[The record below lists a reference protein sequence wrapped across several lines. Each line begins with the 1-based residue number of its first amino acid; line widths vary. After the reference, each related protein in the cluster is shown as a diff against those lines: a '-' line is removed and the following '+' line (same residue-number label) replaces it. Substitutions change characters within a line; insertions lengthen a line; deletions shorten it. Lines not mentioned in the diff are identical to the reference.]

1 MTPAIELAGLDV
13 HLGSRKIL
21 DDLTCTLSGRTIGL
35 LGPNGAGKSTLI
47 NTLLGF
53 HKPTRGT
60 ARILGHDIQKD
71 QDHIRSIIGFMPE
84 NDSFIAHMTAVAFVR
99 MMGELS
105 GLPAEAALER
115 AHEVLFYV
123 GLGEARYRNLG
134 TYSLGMKQ
142 LAKLAQAIVHG
153 PQLVILDEPTNGLD
167 PPARQRMTRMI
178 RENVIAIGG
187 KAGKPG
193 CTFNAAIIFI
203 DQPLELVKAFAE
215 EEPGYFGL
223 TPKELAK
230 FTAVQRPVTSWHVT
244 DMRGRDGQE
253 LGQMGML
260 GGMPADARINR
271 NAAASRLYTN
281 VREDMLVG
289 FVVIDRQQTVGKS
302 LRQLADLATM
312 HIMLDVRQDASELD
326 PGSILSLFE
335 SRAEGDPVPDRLS
348 QFDRGA
354 LRGFYTQRENN
365 RSARQQ
371 AENIARAI
379 EKGAGEEPPPAK

>member
-1 MTPAIELAGLDV
+1 MTRVLSAIA
-13 HLGSRKIL
+13 
-21 DDLTCTLSGRTIGL
+21 
-35 LGPNGAGKSTLI
+35 A
-47 NTLLGF
+47 TLLAA
-53 HKPTRGT
+53 T
-60 ARILGHDIQKD
+60 AIPAAAQIGVRSSSQTSASHPD
-71 QDHIRSIIGFMPE
+71 QSQESVVVTGQRKAI
-84 NDSFIAHMTAVAFVR
+84 
-99 MMGELS
+99 
-105 GLPAEAALER
+105 
-115 AHEVLFYV
+115 
-123 GLGEARYRNLG
+123 
-134 TYSLGMKQ
+134 
-142 LAKLAQAIVHG
+142 AQALKKLIEQSDSEQFARFEDALCPIVIG
-153 PQLVILDEPTNGLD
+153 MPRDWTASL
-167 PPARQRMTRMI
+167 TRMI
-178 RENVIAIGG
+178 RDNVVAVGG
-187 KAGKPG
+187 KVGKPG

-215 EEPGYFGL
+215 EAPGYFNM
-223 TPKELAK
+223 TPRELEH
-230 FTAVQRPVTSWHVT
+230 FTLVQRPVTSWHVT

-312 HIMLDVRQDASELD
+312 HIMLDVNQDAGGRD

-335 SRAEGDPVPDRLS
+335 ERTEGAPVPARLS

-371 AENIARAI
+371 AENIAKEI
-379 EKGAGEEPPPAK
+379 QKGAGEESPAKPKP